1 MNEIKIF
8 FEAHKVDLFRSNKLI
23 LKNLNLKINDNESI
37 AILGPNGS
45 GKTTL
50 IKTINREIYPAIK
63 KNSYLKIYGK
73 KTWNVWRLRSMIG
86 IVSDDLI
93 QSYNQDVIGIEV
105 VMSGYHA
112 SIGVH
117 GQIQRRLTTK
127 QIDKAE
133 EIMEKLDIS
142 LLKNQPLKKMSMGQK
157 KRCLLARALVHN
169 PKILLLDEPTTGLDL
184 SSTYKYMD
192 ILSSL
197 KKEGHNIILVTH
209 NIHEINN
216 VIERVIMLKKGKIV
230 ADGKKDKILT
240 EENLTNTFDIEVGLK
255 KLNGNLLPYRKT
267 ILQ

>member
-1 MNEIKIF
+1 MKKINAVIFLLFLVVYFFSSVQNVYANNFNDNLREIRAEINRDNLE
-8 FEAHKVDLFRSNKLI
+8 EAIKLI
-23 LKNLNLKINDNESI
+23 KKIEISNENQQEKIDLLFGDIYLKIN
-37 AILGPNGS
+37 
-45 GKTTL
+45 
-50 IKTINREIYPAIK
+50 
-63 KNSYLKIYGK
+63 
-73 KTWNVWRLRSMIG
+73 
-86 IVSDDLI
+86 
-93 QSYNQDVIGIEV
+93 
-105 VMSGYHA
+105 
-112 SIGVH
+112 
-117 GQIQRRLTTK
+117 

-142 LLKNQPLKKMSMGQK
+142 LLKNQSLKKMSMGQK

>member
-1 MNEIKIF
+1 MNATKMF

-23 LKNLNLKINDNESI
+23 FENLNLRINDNESI

-50 IKTINREIYPAIK
+50 IKTINREIYPATK
-63 KNSYLKIYGK
+63 KGSYLKIYGK
-73 KTWNVWRLRSMIG
+73 KRWNVWQLRSMIG

-93 QSYNQDVIGIEV
+93 QAYNQDVIGVEV

-117 GQIQRRLTTK
+117 GQIHRRLTTN

-133 EIMEKLDIS
+133 EIMEKLDIPS
-142 LLKNQPLKKMSMGQK
+142 LKNQPLKKMSMGQK

-169 PKILLLDEPTTGLDL
+169 PKIILLDEPTTGLDL

-192 ILSSL
+192 ILASL
-197 KKEGHNIILVTH
+197 KEDGHNIVLITH

-216 VIERVIMLKKGKIV
+216 VIERVIMLKNGKIV
-230 ADGKKDKILT
+230 ADGKKDEVLT
-240 EENLTNTFDIEVGLK
+240 EDNLTNTFDVEVGLK
-255 KLNGNLLPYRKT
+255 KINGNLLSYRKT
-267 ILQ
+267 ILK